1 MLELRIGL
9 ERDRDRARTEEKVKR
24 RALPALSRTRLDAL
38 PHRTAAIAG
47 AILALPPQST
57 TGYTS

>member
-1 MLELRIGL
+1 
-9 ERDRDRARTEEKVKR
+9 
-24 RALPALSRTRLDAL
+24 LDAL